1 MRLNLFRLQPEFEI
15 LKTISKWSDR
25 FLLASLIHYWV
36 TFKKIK
42 TGSYRGHERLSYQLK
57 FLEPLLGSAIKA
69 LCAGIVSAG

>member
-25 FLLASLIHYWV
+25 FLLASLMHYWV

-69 LCAGIVSAG
+69 LCARIVSAG